1 MQPVQK
7 VSFKGENSNLL
18 QSFANPVKQP
28 APVSVPPAAPQPA
41 EVQIKSPAPQQ
52 DTFEKEGKKSFIKEY
67 GGLTALAVSVIG
79 IPVTYAVT
87 RKANTKT
94 LNKVQQA
101 LTEMSEKFS
110 KLDIDSKIKTTVE
123 ETVKAANKKQ
133 AKELVSKKT
142 NLTALLIGLGSGF
155 GIGEFIKNNREKLKD
170 SGLTDDEITDAGK
183 LASEIVEN
191 PKSALKYA
199 SEARNLASSVHG
211 KAESA
216 VGIATDARNTVNS
229 MDERINDAHNR
240 ANEALKATEVGLNP
254 IMQMYTV
261 RHYDL
266 NLLQVLNYAKKI
278 DQTRSDEALAS
289 VRDAANIR
297 LDRSAE
303 DTIRDIKNY
312 KEVYP
317 ELTSTWS
324 LTAPTASWLRSV
336 RSSHRSSLHWAS
348 TTGAHPPH
356 SSPDSPPAPRPR

>member
-110 KLDIDSKIKTTVE
+110 KLDIDSKIKTAVE

-155 GIGEFIKNNREKLKD
+155 GIGEFIKNNLR
-170 SGLTDDEITDAGK
+170 
-183 LASEIVEN
+183 
-191 PKSALKYA
+191 AL
-199 SEARNLASSVHG
+199 
-211 KAESA
+211 
-216 VGIATDARNTVNS
+216 
-229 MDERINDAHNR
+229 
-240 ANEALKATEVGLNP
+240 
-254 IMQMYTV
+254 
-261 RHYDL
+261 
-266 NLLQVLNYAKKI
+266 
-278 DQTRSDEALAS
+278 
-289 VRDAANIR
+289 
-297 LDRSAE
+297 
-303 DTIRDIKNY
+303 
-312 KEVYP
+312 
-317 ELTSTWS
+317 
-324 LTAPTASWLRSV
+324 
-336 RSSHRSSLHWAS
+336 
-348 TTGAHPPH
+348 
-356 SSPDSPPAPRPR
+356 